1 MTGNRDQRPASDDAG
16 VRTLGTIIIVSPL
29 VDGHVQFAS
38 FLTVYARRPE
48 VDQGCTDVWCPLL
61 EALDPVVLFLWTG
74 VAMVLALAAAGYVRR
89 ASDECENER
98 VRTRAERAAFA
109 DFADHVG
116 DIEPTLASAGDGYP
130 GMGET
135 LVQANAT
142 DGRLRRVQDAYRETV
157 MAVPHYDEEFGE
169 PLELNMTAELG
180 SEVAPA
186 VFDGPGFTPQLKQ
199 ALVTKSEEAYRQR
212 LTLENRIDAEESRL
226 SAAED
231 TFEAVEQRLATLNET
246 PLSEQSFDDLE
257 RTYRRLAALEADT
270 RDVVEERQ
278 TVVSRE
284 LRGDDD
290 EGPTNFFQ
298 YLYRPLPVDYPVL
311 ADGTTLLETIETAQ
325 RNVRLA
331 MTRRA

>member
-1 MTGNRDQRPASDDAG
+1 MG
-16 VRTLGTIIIVSPL
+16 TLGTIIIVPAL

-48 VDQGCTDVWCPLL
+48 VDQGCADVWCPLL

-74 VAMVLALAAAGYVRR
+74 VAMVLALAAATYVRR
-89 ASDECENER
+89 AHDECESER
-98 VRTRAERAAFA
+98 VRTRAERAAFT
-109 DFADHVG
+109 DFAERVE
-116 DIEPTLASAGDGYP
+116 DIEPRLASAGDGYP
-130 GMGET
+130 GVGET
-135 LVQANAT
+135 LVRANAT

-157 MAVPHYDEEFGE
+157 MAVPHYEEEFGE

-186 VFDGPGFTPQLKQ
+186 VFDGQGFTPQLKQ

-212 LTLENRIDAEESRL
+212 VTLENRIDTEESRL
-226 SAAED
+226 STAED
-231 TFEAVEQRLATLNET
+231 TFEAVERRLATLNET
-246 PLSEQSFDDLE
+246 PLSEQSFADLE
-257 RTYRRLAALEADT
+257 QTYRRLAGLEADT

-278 TVVSRE
+278 TIVRRE
-284 LRGDDD
+284 LRDESDD
-290 EGPTNFFQ
+290 EEPANFFQ
-298 YLYRPLPVDYPVL
+298 YLYRPLSVDYPVL
-311 ADGTTLLETIETAQ
+311 ADGTSLLETIGTAQ